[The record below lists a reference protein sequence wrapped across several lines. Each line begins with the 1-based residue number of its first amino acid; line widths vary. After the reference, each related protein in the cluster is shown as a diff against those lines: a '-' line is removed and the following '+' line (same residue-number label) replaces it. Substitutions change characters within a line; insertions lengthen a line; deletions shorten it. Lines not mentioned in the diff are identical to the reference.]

1 VADNAEETAMS
12 YLIDWFIPAFIGLSF
27 TVVGGLKLYGLLT
40 GIVGGAEKPLVTRL
54 CGT

>member
-1 VADNAEETAMS
+1 MG
-12 YLIDWFIPAFIGLSF
+12 YFIDWFIPAFIGLSF
-27 TVVGGLKLYGLLT
+27 TLLGCLKLYGLFK